1 MKITR
6 RELIQSSLALTAGV
20 SLPGFLRAETLSIP
34 REIKDSDRIPLK
46 GEEFNESFIFP
57 DEKTVWLFRERITRE
72 GLVEN
77 IFEDFNRDIE
87 LKGLIMH
94 EGKM

>member
-20 SLPGFLRAETLSIP
+20 SLPGFLRAGTLSIT

-57 DEKTVWLFRERITRE
+57 DECVSFP
-72 GLVEN
+72 
-77 IFEDFNRDIE
+77 
-87 LKGLIMH
+87 
-94 EGKM
+94 

>member
-20 SLPGFLRAETLSIP
+20 SLPGFLRAGTLSIP

-57 DEKTVWLFRERITRE
+57 DECVSFP
-72 GLVEN
+72 
-77 IFEDFNRDIE
+77 
-87 LKGLIMH
+87 
-94 EGKM
+94 